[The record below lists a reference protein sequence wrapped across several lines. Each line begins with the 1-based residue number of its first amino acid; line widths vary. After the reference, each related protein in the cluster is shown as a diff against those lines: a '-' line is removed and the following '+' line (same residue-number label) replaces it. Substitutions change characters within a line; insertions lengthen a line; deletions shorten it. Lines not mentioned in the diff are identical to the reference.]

1 MAKTPPKY
9 LAVAEQIREAVR
21 QGAPGDTMP
30 RTQELAQTY
39 GTTAPT
45 ITKALE
51 HLAGD
56 GMLVYD
62 GEAWKVTEG
71 LLPADMDSPAGTNAD
86 SPKAD
91 GGKPVGGVQETA
103 EELAARIEDKA
114 QEKGTDLAI
123 PEAPRVLEGRVVTE
137 HVDPDAKRALEREDV
152 AAAFQQGKE
161 LGREWVSAE
170 GHATKA
176 KKALAAKLM
185 DLRELFEHKG
195 HPDWNGD
202 SREYQAVVTLLYQD
216 LGVEPPQR
224 RAVLH
229 HVENL
234 KRERIPQALW
244 GEFGVSPLTRGQRT
258 QLGKKAGKASDEVST
273 MSKAL
278 AGQAAKGKATGHQM
292 VTLAKHID
300 QGMAVFTTTSLRVMT
315 SKQRA
320 AFRDEVKAA
329 RDQADA
335 LLRELEG
342 LEE

>member
-1 MAKTPPKY
+1 MTKTPKHQQ
-9 LAVAEQIREAVR
+9 VAEQIREAVR

-30 RTQELAQTY
+30 STQELAKTYETNHQTV
-39 GTTAPT
+39 
-45 ITKALE
+45 TKALE

-56 GMLVYD
+56 GVLVRD
-62 GEAWKVTEG
+62 GETWTMAEG
-71 LLPADMDSPAGTNAD
+71 LFPADTDSA
-86 SPKAD
+86 AD
-91 GGKPVGGVQETA
+91 GDSA
-103 EELAARIEDKA
+103 ESPEPA
-114 QEKGTDLAI
+114 QEGETKGTDVVQ

-137 HVDPDAKRALEREDV
+137 HVDPDAQRALKRDEV
-152 AAAFQQGKE
+152 AQAFQEGKE
-161 LGREWVSAE
+161 LGRAWLEAE
-170 GHATKA
+170 GRATDA

-185 DLRELFEHKG
+185 DMRELFRHKG

-202 SREYQAVVTLLYQD
+202 SREYQAVATLLYQD

-234 KRERIPQALW
+234 KRERIPEQLW
-244 GEFGVSPLTRGQRT
+244 DKFGVSALTRGQRA
-258 QLGKKAGKASDEVST
+258 QLEKNAGKASEEVGT
-273 MSKAL
+273 TSKAL
-278 AGQAAKGKATGHQM
+278 AGQAAKGKATGHHL
-292 VTLAKHID
+292 VTLAKRISA
-300 QGMAVFTTTSLRVMT
+300 GTSVFTTTSLRVMT
-315 SKQRA
+315 PKQRT